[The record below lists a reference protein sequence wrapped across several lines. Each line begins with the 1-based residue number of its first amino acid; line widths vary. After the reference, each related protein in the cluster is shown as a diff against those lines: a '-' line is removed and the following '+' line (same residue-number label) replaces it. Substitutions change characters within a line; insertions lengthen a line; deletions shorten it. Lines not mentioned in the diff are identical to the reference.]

1 MPPHDAAAARRKA
14 PRDEPT
20 GSNPGFAET
29 EEASSLL
36 FELTSGPR
44 YRGGLDGWKDGVL
57 SGWAIDLADPR
68 RATSLAL
75 ETSRR
80 RLAAFTADKHR
91 RDLAALFPDNVAGFE
106 LELAS
111 LPAETLAE
119 IERALGQ
126 APPTKPLDPGALT
139 LRLDGDGPRIDLGRS
154 GITARKVLAQC
165 RLARG
170 PRDAARAPIIA
181 ETKKSTEVGPAEAA
195 LPSRGASGDAFGKPR
210 FLAGVDGVFGPM
222 LKGWA
227 VDLSDPRTPVA
238 LRLIVDGE
246 PIAEL
251 ATTDHRAEIASVLAG
266 NVAGF
271 SLNLAALPEPAIEA
285 IKHALTGVDPD
296 AETPPRRVALRLA
309 ADKTV
314 VELGVSAGALLAGL
328 DPLSPAIS
336 VAALISE
343 EDGPSAPA
351 APLAP
356 MRKAQTRSSR
366 ALHWITEHVCAQAPA
381 EAAARPARRFAAKLL
396 ADIEA
401 SITVSEAVKRHAAAI
416 APLFDPFHYLD
427 RLSEPEEAIAN
438 PLLHYVLAGWRE
450 GVSPS
455 PLFAPDFY
463 RRGRPE
469 AAGDPLFDYVRE
481 GATAGAD
488 PHPLFNV
495 SYYRGRHLGGDEEI
509 EPLAHYLEVGGR
521 QRLDPSPLF
530 DTGDFLAAYS
540 LGDEIEAPLE
550 AYLGDDEFRDYSPSP
565 AFDAALYR
573 HQIEIERGEK
583 LWEPAFAHY
592 LARGFLD
599 ETLLP
604 NLLFD
609 PAFYRERNKLAFEAP
624 ALLHY
629 LSDGEPRGVPC
640 HPFFS
645 PAFYDEQRDTAD
657 KEGGALAHALAHPG
671 ALRSDPRMDDPID
684 PRLFAFV
691 RQLVAE
697 RGIEGYYPNVYRDAN
712 PDIAGLDDAAL
723 EVHYRRRGADE
734 KRLASLTMMMRVSEM
749 RARDLPL
756 GFVIDDYVS
765 IYPDLKQFK
774 TRFPSALFHWGR
786 YGRQERRL
794 VGKWLFRIADLEIDL
809 PTAGAPLRVQA
820 QASRVEVCILI
831 HVFYPE
837 LLDELVAFAQ
847 NFRDV
852 SFDIFI
858 NLVDISWTPELQE
871 QVRAICPGAF
881 VMLSHDAGRDVG
893 GFTRLLEHVDLSRY
907 DLFAFMHSKKSPHVA
922 PEKGEYWRRTLLS
935 AIAGSAETARE
946 CVRMFRETPQIGLI
960 GAKDWRS
967 KDMGKNV
974 EQYER
979 LLDLLGVRGRHRE
992 LDYVSGFMFLI
1003 RSDVVERLFET
1014 LRKLDFEYGGDK
1026 DLDFHI
1032 DGQIAH
1038 GVERA
1043 APALVRQM
1051 GYEVYY
1057 R

>member
-1 MPPHDAAAARRKA
+1 MPPHDAAAVRRKA
-14 PRDEPT
+14 PRGEP
-20 GSNPGFAET
+20 SAPNVVFEET

-36 FELTSGPR
+36 FELASGPR

-68 RATSLAL
+68 RAISLAL
-75 ETSRR
+75 ESGGRY
-80 RLAAFTADKHR
+80 LALFKADRHK
-91 RDLAALFPDNVAGFE
+91 RDLAALFPDNVAGFA
-106 LELAS
+106 LELAD
-111 LPAETLAE
+111 LPTETLAE
-119 IERALGQ
+119 IERAIGD
-126 APPTKPLDPGALT
+126 APPTKPLDFRALT

-154 GITARKVLAQC
+154 GITARKALAQC

-170 PRDAARAPIIA
+170 SSDGPPAPPPAMKKPSGAA
-181 ETKKSTEVGPAEAA
+181 PAEVA
-195 LPSRGASGDAFGKPR
+195 LPSRGEAGDAFAKPR
-210 FLAGVDGVFGPM
+210 FLAGVDGIFGPI
-222 LKGWA
+222 LRGWA
-227 VDLSDPRTPVA
+227 VDLSEPKTPVA
-238 LRLIVDGE
+238 LRLLADGE
-246 PIAEL
+246 PIVEF
-251 ATTDHRAEIASVLAG
+251 ATNQHRAEIASVLVD

-271 SLNLAALPEPAIEA
+271 SLNLAELPEPAIEA
-285 IKHALTGVDPD
+285 IKQALAGVDAD
-296 AETPPRRVALRLA
+296 AETPPHRVALRPA
-309 ADKTV
+309 ADKAI

-328 DPLSPAIS
+328 SELSSAIS
-336 VAALISE
+336 LAAPI
-343 EDGPSAPA
+343 DDAGAPSPPA
-351 APLAP
+351 ASP
-356 MRKAQTRSSR
+356 RKPPSRSSR
-366 ALHWITEHVCAQAPA
+366 ALHWLAEHVCAQAPA
-381 EAAARPARRFAAKLL
+381 EPEARPARRFAAKLL
-396 ADIEA
+396 ADIET
-401 SITVSEAVKRHAAAI
+401 SITASEAIKRHAAAI
-416 APLFDPFHYLD
+416 ASLFDPFHYLD
-427 RLSEPEEAIAN
+427 RLPEPEEAIAN
-438 PLLHYVLAGWRE
+438 PLLHYVLAGWRQ

-463 RRGRPE
+463 RRGRAK
-469 AAGDPLFDYVRE
+469 AAGDPLLDYVRE
-481 GATAGAD
+481 GAKANAD
-488 PHPLFNV
+488 PHPLFDV
-495 SYYRGRHLGGDEEI
+495 AYYRERHLGGDAEI
-509 EPLAHYLEVGGR
+509 EPLTHYLNVGGR

-530 DTGDFLAAYS
+530 DSNRFLAAFS

-565 AFDAALYR
+565 AFDAGLYR
-573 HQIEIERGEK
+573 HQIAIERGEP
-583 LWEPAFAHY
+583 LREPAFSHY

-609 PAFYRERNKLAFEAP
+609 PAFYRERNKLSFEGP

-629 LSDGEPRGVPC
+629 LSEGEPAGLPC
-640 HPFFS
+640 HPFFW
-645 PAFYDEQRDTAD
+645 PAFYHEQRGAAD
-657 KEGGALAHALAHPG
+657 KQGSALAHVLAHPG
-671 ALRSDPRMDDPID
+671 ALRTDPRMDDPID
-684 PRLFAFV
+684 PRMFAFV
-691 RQLVAE
+691 SQLVAE
-697 RGIEGYYPNVYRDAN
+697 NGVEGYYANVYRDAN

-723 EVHYRRRGADE
+723 EMHYRRRGAAE
-734 KRLASLTMMMRVSEM
+734 KRLASLTMIMRVSEM
-749 RARDLPL
+749 RVRDLPL

-858 NLVDISWTPELQE
+858 NLVDISWTPALQE

-893 GFTRLLEHVDLSRY
+893 GFTRLLEHIDLSRY

-946 CVRMFRETPQIGLI
+946 CVRMFRENSQLGMI

-967 KDMGKNV
+967 KDMGKNI

-979 LLDLLGVRGRHRE
+979 LLDLLGVRGRNRE

-1003 RSDVVERLFET
+1003 RSDVVARLFQT
-1014 LRKLDFEYGGDK
+1014 LRELDFEYGGDQ
-1026 DLDFHI
+1026 DLDFHM

-1051 GYEVYY
+1051 GYEVHY